1 MLRELPVVLAA
12 IVVRSL
18 GEGAERSRRLFFA
31 SYWPL
36 VVEAKTERSEPS

>member
-18 GEGAERSRRLFFA
+18 GEGVERSRRLFFA
-31 SYWPL
+31 SYRHQGM
-36 VVEAKTERSEPS
+36 EAKTERSEPS